1 MHLPYVRYH
10 KELKM
15 TMKLS
20 DQAVG
25 ALLMTLQ
32 KCLAEQVDITDLLR
46 DWNLE
51 EKDNEIFVINPP
63 YIKNDN
69 NDPISTFDPSE

>member
-1 MHLPYVRYH
+1 
-10 KELKM
+10 
-15 TMKLS
+15 MKLS

-32 KCLAEQVDITDLLR
+32 KCLSEQSDITELLS

-51 EKDNEIFVINPP
+51 EKDGEI
-63 YIKNDN
+63 
-69 NDPISTFDPSE
+69 